1 MFFLSTPEKLDR
13 GFEIFFIQNNYFLF
27 LDWLKIGCF
36 EVIYIYIYIYFEVY
50 KMFFYMFLR

>member
-13 GFEIFFIQNNYFLF
+13 SFEIFFIQNNYFLF

-36 EVIYIYIYIYFEVY
+36 EVIYIYIYIEVY